1 MSCVARACHG
11 ATLHFVNAVNHSGK
25 STALAPALSA
35 AETTCIC
42 LLDDNLS
49 MLKALDRL
57 LKSDGFNVERFSEPA
72 AFLSTVGKSPCRV
85 AILDVWMP
93 DMNGL
98 EVQSVLRNDSPET
111 RIIFISGRD
120 DPSVRQTAL
129 ESGAFGFLSKPFDD
143 EVFLQLVR
151 TAVAA

>member
-1 MSCVARACHG
+1 
-11 ATLHFVNAVNHSGK
+11 
-25 STALAPALSA
+25 
-35 AETTCIC
+35 
-42 LLDDNLS
+42 

-57 LKSDGFNVERFSEPA
+57 LKSEGFNVERFSHPA
-72 AFLSTVGKSPCRV
+72 DFLSNMGRAPCRV

-98 EVQSVLRNDSPET
+98 EVQAVLRKDSPET

-129 ESGAFGFLSKPFDD
+129 DAGAFGFLAKPFDD
-143 EVFLQLVR
+143 ETLVQLVHK
-151 TAVAA
+151 AIAS

>member
-1 MSCVARACHG
+1 MPTLVHPPKDLVQSISKARP
-11 ATLHFVNAVNHSGK
+11 FK
-25 STALAPALSA
+25 EAP
-35 AETTCIC
+35 IC
-42 LLDDNLS
+42 LLDDDLS

-57 LKSDGFNVERFSEPA
+57 LKSDGFDVETFSDPA
-72 AFLSTVGKSPCRV
+72 VFLSSMGQSPCRV

-98 EVQSVLRNDSPET
+98 EVQSVLRKDLPET

-129 ESGAFGFLSKPFDD
+129 EAGAFGFLSKPFDD
-143 EVFLQLVR
+143 EVLLQLVR
-151 TAVAA
+151 KAVTS

>member
-1 MSCVARACHG
+1 MH
-11 ATLHFVNAVNHSGK
+11 TAVHSWK
-25 STALAPALSA
+25 PSVESA
-35 AETTCIC
+35 SKVCAFDASPIC
-42 LLDDNLS
+42 LLDDDLS

-57 LKSDGFNVERFSEPA
+57 LKSDGFSVETFSDPST
-72 AFLSTVGKSPCRV
+72 FLSSMGRSPCRV

-98 EVQSVLRNDSPET
+98 EVQAVLRKDAPET
-111 RIIFISGRD
+111 HIIFISGRD

-129 ESGAFGFLSKPFDD
+129 EAGAFGFLSKPFDD

-151 TAVAA
+151 KAVAS